1 MSVTFN
7 ADEIFEMAIEIEHNG
22 AKFYRQAA
30 DKADNAQTQK
40 FLLDMAVM
48 EDGHEKIF
56 KDMRNQLAAT
66 AKEPAAYDP
75 DDQAAL
81 YLQTMADSK
90 GYEGKVSLDAE
101 LTGNESIDEVIKIA
115 IGAERNSVVFYV
127 GLKSL
132 VTAEAGRGQIDK
144 IIAEEMG
151 HIAALQEK
159 LLAL

>member
-30 DKADNAQTQK
+30 DKASDATIKK
-40 FLLDMAVM
+40 FLQDMAMM
-48 EDGHEKIF
+48 EDGHESIF
-56 KDMRNQLAAT
+56 KEMRSKLAAN
-66 AKEPAAYDP
+66 AKEPVTYDP

-81 YLQTMADSK
+81 YLQTMANSK

-101 LTGNESIDEVIKIA
+101 LTGNESMDEVLKVA

-132 VTAEAGRGQIDK
+132 ITSEASRAQVDK